1 MDKTN
6 LDTLDNEI
14 VKLLTENGRMP
25 IGEMAK
31 KRKTKEKAKKK
42 AKAKGKVKGPKKAKA
57 EIKSKGKK

>member
-1 MDKTN
+1 VDKTN

-31 KRKTKEKAKKK
+31 KETEKRKNQKKGQKENQR
-42 AKAKGKVKGPKKAKA
+42 
-57 EIKSKGKK
+57 